1 MVRRAGGVAAKLT
14 MAQYDIYENPFP
26 GARSSVPFVL
36 DVQSGLIAQLPTRLV
51 IPLSRVGAGA
61 AKLPEALCPAVDVEG
76 ETLRLMPHLA
86 APLSSRLLRKPI
98 TSIAH
103 RSGEVASAMDAVFS
117 GI

>member
-1 MVRRAGGVAAKLT
+1 

-26 GARSSVPFVL
+26 GATTTVPYVV

-51 IPLSRVGAGA
+51 VPLSRVGAGA
-61 AKLPEALCPAVDVEG
+61 AKLPSHLCPPVDVNG

-86 APLSSRLLRKPI
+86 APLSSRLLKKPI
-98 TSIAH
+98 ASLAH